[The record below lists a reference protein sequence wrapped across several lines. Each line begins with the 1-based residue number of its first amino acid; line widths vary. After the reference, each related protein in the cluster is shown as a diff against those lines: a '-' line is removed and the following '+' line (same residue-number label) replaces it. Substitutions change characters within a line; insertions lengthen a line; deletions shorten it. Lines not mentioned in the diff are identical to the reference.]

1 MLLYIIIKVNPDLKS
16 FENLFR
22 VIIIVIDD
30 DDDAS
35 GIELG
40 CLHISGKYSTPELH
54 CQL

>member
-30 DDDAS
+30 DAS

-40 CLHISGKYSTPELH
+40 CLHISHILPLSYIANSK
-54 CQL
+54 